1 MREVNRVN
9 DLAALALVLA
19 CLVVLLA
26 LLAGC
31 THCQPCPACVPE
43 VVHETMTVTVPLV
56 CPAVQVD
63 QPVLI
68 LRPGTAP
75 VTWPDAPGL
84 IEHDYRALAGY
95 YLTTWPQILAQR
107 QPPPTPTPAPH

>member
-1 MREVNRVN
+1 MRGGDRAR
-9 DLAALALVLA
+9 DLAAMALALA

-31 THCQPCPACVPE
+31 AHCPPCPACVPE
-43 VVHETMTVTVPLV
+43 VVHETVTVTVPLR
-56 CPAVQVD
+56 CPAVTVD
-63 QPVLI
+63 KPVLI

-75 VTWPDAPGL
+75 TAWQAAGRAV
-84 IEHDYRALAGY
+84 EHDYRALANY

-107 QPPPTPTPAPH
+107 QPPLTPTPVPR